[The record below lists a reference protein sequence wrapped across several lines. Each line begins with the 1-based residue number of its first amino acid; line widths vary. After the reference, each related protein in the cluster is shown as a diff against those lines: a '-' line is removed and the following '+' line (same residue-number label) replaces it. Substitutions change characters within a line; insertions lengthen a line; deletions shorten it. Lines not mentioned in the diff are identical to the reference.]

1 MRRRALPVALLAA
14 AFGLTFAF
22 GPWDGELVSD
32 IPLYRG
38 YADFFLD
45 GLVPY
50 RDIGFEYPPL
60 AWPLM
65 ALPGLVSLELD
76 EYRLVFTALAFATA
90 VGLALACARLARL
103 GCADERRA
111 LFAVAVAPIATG
123 AIIRTHFDL
132 AAVLCL
138 VAGLAW
144 IAAGRPRA
152 GFVVLGLGGALK
164 LFPLMAVP
172 VAAAW
177 LVGRGQR
184 REALVGVA
192 AAAAVMLAAAG
203 FAAAASP
210 EGAWDAV
217 EYHLERPTQIESL
230 PASVLNAV
238 DAAGGREPEPV
249 HSHRSDGLSHPADT
263 AVEVVFTGLL
273 FAALAALSLAAL
285 RAPRV
290 RVLALAG
297 LGSALAFAA
306 LGKVLSPQFMI
317 WLVPLAALAWAWRLH
332 ALAAATTAAI
342 GATMLWFPERYFDL
356 VDREAWPLLAV
367 GLRNAILVVVLAL
380 LARDLARMVRE
391 SRGAAGSTP
400 QDRPGVPRP
409 APR

>member
-1 MRRRALPVALLAA
+1 MRRLALPVALLTA

-22 GPWDGELVSD
+22 GPWDDELVSD

-38 YADFFLD
+38 YADLFLD
-45 GLVPY
+45 GLIPY

-60 AWPLM
+60 AWPVM

-76 EYRLVFTALAFATA
+76 EYRLVFATLAFAAA
-90 VGLALACARLARL
+90 VGLMLACARLARL
-103 GCADERRA
+103 GGADERRA

-132 AAVLCL
+132 APVLCL

-144 IAAGRPRA
+144 IAAGRPRS
-152 GFVVLGLGGALK
+152 GFAVLGLGGALK
-164 LFPLMAVP
+164 LFPLLAVP

-177 LVGRGQR
+177 LVGRGER
-184 REALVGVA
+184 REALVGIA
-192 AAAAVMLAAAG
+192 LAAAVALGAAG
-203 FAAAASP
+203 FAVAVSP
-210 EGAWDAV
+210 DGAWDAV

-230 PASVLNAV
+230 PASVLNAL
-238 DAAGGREPEPV
+238 DAAGGRAPEPV
-249 HSHRSDGLSHPADT
+249 HSHRSDGLSHSAAT
-263 AVEVVFTGLL
+263 AVEIVLTGLL
-273 FAALAALSLAAL
+273 FAALAALSVAAL
-285 RAPRV
+285 RAPNV

-332 ALAAATTAAI
+332 ALAIATTAAI
-342 GATMLWFPERYFDL
+342 AATMLWFPERYFDL
-356 VDREAWPLLAV
+356 VDRETGPLAAV

-380 LARDLARMVRE
+380 LARDLARLVRE
-391 SRGAAGSTP
+391 SPGAAGSTTP
-400 QDRPGVPRP
+400 GRPGDPRP